1 MINFVK
7 QFYFETDKH
16 HILDRFSILNLC
28 VILRRGVMKQNIPVS
43 TIMTTNLIK
52 LTISDDLTKAESLF
66 KHHKIRH
73 IPVVHG
79 ATIIGML
86 SYTDLLRISFADAID
101 DDDDEV
107 IIDTTV
113 YNMFTV
119 EQVMAKKLTTITP
132 ETTIKEAA
140 ELLATKEFHALPV
153 CEEHVLVGI
162 ITTTDLIKY
171 LLEQYKN

>member
-1 MINFVK
+1 
-7 QFYFETDKH
+7 
-16 HILDRFSILNLC
+16 
-28 VILRRGVMKQNIPVS
+28 MKQNVPVS

-101 DDDDEV
+101 DDEEV
-107 IIDTTV
+107 VDTTV

-119 EQVMAKKLTTITP
+119 EQVMVKKLTTITP

-140 ELLATKEFHALPV
+140 ELLSTKDFHALPV

-171 LLEQYKN
+171 LLDQYKE